1 MVTDANQLNSWL
13 ADRVYW
19 QQIFGEVRQVLKT
32 TEENVRQKLGVQ
44 SAGVWVDTFLSTEP
58 TVTQETEEETTSR
71 PVTIMDDALRRRYG
85 LPPLNGGAAAAGG
98 EGAEAGGAP
107 KPKAAQNNTNELAFI
122 NLTIRAINL
131 QQVKPQANNDL
142 AYELE
147 RGIKASPLFDEKES
161 QLSGT
166 LEQVDDNAVT
176 FTFPLKLKLRRPIK
190 L

>member
-1 MVTDANQLNSWL
+1 
-13 ADRVYW
+13 
-19 QQIFGEVRQVLKT
+19 
-32 TEENVRQKLGVQ
+32 
-44 SAGVWVDTFLSTEP
+44 
-58 TVTQETEEETTSR
+58 
-71 PVTIMDDALRRRYG
+71 
-85 LPPLNGGAAAAGG
+85 
-98 EGAEAGGAP
+98 
-107 KPKAAQNNTNELAFI
+107 LAFI